1 MAGGLELFKLF
12 GTIAVN
18 NSEANKSIDETDKKA
33 SGFADKLKKGV
44 GSAAAVGAAV
54 SGVAVGATTALANWS
69 KETMS
74 TTDHIDKMS
83 QKIGISAEYY
93 QEMEYAMGQSGASV
107 DSLQMGMKTLVA
119 QMDGVKAGND
129 QATAAF
135 DRLGVSVL
143 DANGNLRSQEDVM
156 KDTLTALQGVEN
168 QAEKARIAN
177 MLFGRSGSEMMP
189 MLNGEAGS
197 IDELRQ
203 KAHELGVVLDDETVA
218 AGARMNDMWDDAS
231 RAFGQVKM
239 KIGAA
244 LMPALA
250 DLGEG
255 LANMAPLIG
264 DMIEKVGP
272 QLAQSF
278 ELIVPVLLEL
288 AETLLPVILDVINEL
303 MPVFADLVS
312 DLLPPVSEILKM
324 ILPPLIE
331 IVQALLPVAIKLI
344 QMLLPIIEAL
354 LPLLKPILDL
364 VMLFLEPLLEL
375 LDLILPPLIE
385 IFEAV
390 AEVLESVLK
399 GAFEA
404 LQPIIESFRD
414 LMVKLE
420 PIISKVWD
428 GITAAFDVAKEF
440 IIDVLGTLV
449 QGITE
454 WWEGVEKIFNG
465 LIDFITGVFT
475 GNWEQAWEGVV
486 QIFEGIW
493 EGMKA
498 IFKAPINWIIDGLNT
513 FIRGVNKIQIPEWVP
528 KVGGRGLNIPEI
540 PKLAKGGIVDRPT
553 IAEIGEAGPEAV
565 TPIPVLQKYIVEA
578 VSEQTE
584 TQNRILE
591 KILKKLDDL
600 GGDVVLDTGKI
611 VGGIA
616 PKMDRELE
624 QRRRRDQIGGGD
636 VALVQ
641 I

>member
-1 MAGGLELFKLF
+1 MAAGLELFKLF

-18 NSEANKSIDETDKKA
+18 NSEANQSLDETEKKA
-33 SGFADKLKKGV
+33 SGFADKLKKGA
-44 GSAAAVGAAV
+44 GAAAAVGTAV
-54 SGVAVGATTALANWS
+54 VGVAAGATTALVNWS

-74 TTDHIDKMS
+74 TSDHIDKMS

-119 QMDGVKAGND
+119 QMDGVKAGNE

-135 DRLGVSVL
+135 DALGISVL
-143 DANGNLRSQEDVM
+143 DSEGNLRSQEDVM

-168 QAEKARIAN
+168 GAEKARLAN
-177 MLFGRSGSEMMP
+177 VLFGRSGSEMMP

-203 KAHELGVVLDDETVA
+203 RAHELGAVLDDETVA

-255 LANMAPLIG
+255 LASMAPQIG
-264 DMIEKVGP
+264 EMIEKVGP
-272 QLAQSF
+272 QLAESF
-278 ELIVPVLLEL
+278 EMIVPILLDL
-288 AETLLPVILDVINEL
+288 AQELLPVILDVIMEL
-303 MPVFADLVS
+303 MPVFADLVK
-312 DLLPPVSEILKM
+312 DLLPPLTDILEM

-331 IVQALLPVAIKLI
+331 ITKAVLPIVIELIK
-344 QMLLPIIEAL
+344 MMLPIIEAL
-354 LPLLKPILDL
+354 LLLLEPILEL
-364 VMLFLEPLLEL
+364 AMLFLEPLLQLVEA
-375 LDLILPPLIE
+375 ILPPLIE
-385 IFEAV
+385 VIKGV
-390 AEVLESVLK
+390 AKNIDGALK
-399 GAFEA
+399 GAFKTI
-404 LQPIIESFRD
+404 QPIIEGFQD
-414 LMVKLE
+414 LMGELAPFIEGVW
-420 PIISKVWD
+420 KVVQGAFEVAVELILDVMETLGDTIGGIWD
-428 GITAAFDVAKEF
+428 GIKKIF
-440 IIDVLGTLV
+440 
-449 QGITE
+449 
-454 WWEGVEKIFNG
+454 EGV
-465 LIDFITGVFT
+465 IDFVTGVFS
-475 GNWEQAWEGVV
+475 GNWEQAWNGVV

-498 IFKAPINWIIDGLNT
+498 IFKAPINWIIDGLNM
-513 FIRGVNKIQIPEWVP
+513 FIRGINKIQIPKWVP
-528 KVGGRGLNIPEI
+528 KVGGKGLNIPEI

-578 VSEQTE
+578 VSTQTK
-584 TQNRILE
+584 TQNETLE
-591 KILKKLDDL
+591 KILKKLDEL